1 MNKKTLLL
9 ILVVPFVIA
18 LLGFT
23 NVLIIKNFV
32 EVDIS
37 DIKRRYNDQ
46 EGFKI
51 RDEGYLLEAEGVVP
65 DGVKVSEGND
75 LIRYLADPTTSVASI
90 NESNG
95 NYYLEAKE
103 EGETV
108 ITCSNKKQTKSKS
121 FNAVI
126 YKNGAIIVNPIPKG
140 SGYSVTGIRNFGEYD
155 LDDNNKKVSSN
166 INFDIQMLSDDVSDD
181 YKVVDYSKEQI
192 DITTHP
198 LKVTPKANAKGGEV
212 FIKLSSKYHDYIET
226 TYKFNLIENG
236 VNVYDYLDLLECT
249 NRSEKGEIVCLQT
262 NLESKANTFNSDGS
276 YKDTN
281 VRLFGNED
289 GLNFKDEVYTFDT
302 TYNDKFIT
310 QIYAEDTI
318 KDDVLVGI
326 RVQKDFYGNGYV
338 INGKELTYPNNGS
351 INQYSGKLE
360 PGEKDL
366 FKGPLTF
373 FSIGKFEMPVV
384 KAFGQDNSLMY
395 VDGDNITI
403 DDLIIESTDKFNN
416 EHGSDTS
423 SYNMYN
429 LEYTGTVVDVNG
441 ENVFIKNSEIKN
453 GRTGLRVYSSPNFKI
468 KNTLLSTA
476 REFLMKIGC
485 NEYKETNS
493 GQNVLY
499 SFSGNSFKGTLDEFL
514 TNKEGFNADSMVTDM
529 LFKNKG
535 SVSTIHET
543 LNRLQSNLDSP
554 SIDEKGNP
562 IFGQEITIEDC
573 YFHRSGVFSI
583 ALDSYFNGCFLYDG
597 TPDYISDN
605 LEKYLAGLITRPQ
618 NIGATMVPSK
628 VTIKGD
634 TRFYDRKDV
643 ESIDASCLIEERLGE
658 FLASMGFGG
667 GESVP
672 IDSYFPMKTLLSS
685 EAKENGSLYD
695 FEGKT
700 YLNSPVA
707 YYGGGKN
714 LSSVNFDNV
723 TTQDLSKTL
732 PVDILKSAIV
742 NSSSDFVVSMLS
754 RCVPVASGFNSFNF
768 IVNGKI
774 KEGEKPYL
782 FNESPSKNDFISR
795 YKGV

>member
-9 ILVVPFVIA
+9 ILVVPFAIA

-37 DIKRRYNDQ
+37 DIKWNYSDH

-51 RDEGYLLEAEGVVP
+51 RQEGYLLEAEGVVP
-65 DGVKVSEGND
+65 EGVKVSEGND
-75 LIRYLADPTTSVASI
+75 LIWYLADSNTSIASI
-90 NESNG
+90 KENNG
-95 NYYLEAKE
+95 KYYLEAKE
-103 EGETV
+103 EGETI
-108 ITCSNKKQTKSKS
+108 ITCSNEKRTKSKS

-126 YKNGAIIVNPIPKG
+126 YKNGAIIVNPLPKG
-140 SGYSVTGIRNFGEYD
+140 SGYSVSGTRNFGEFD
-155 LDDNNKKVSSN
+155 LDKNNNKVSST
-166 INFDIQMLSDDVSDD
+166 IKFDVKMLSDDANDD
-181 YKVVDYSKEQI
+181 YKIIDYSEESI
-192 DITTHP
+192 DVTTSP
-198 LKVTPKANAKGGEV
+198 LTITPKPNAKGGEV
-212 FIKLSSKYHDYIET
+212 FVKLSSKYHDYIET
-226 TYKFNLIENG
+226 TYKFNLVENG

-249 NRSEKGEIVCLQT
+249 NKSEKGEIVCLQT
-262 NLESKANTFNSDGS
+262 NLESKANTFNSDGT
-276 YKDTN
+276 YKGTN
-281 VRLFGNED
+281 VRLFGNEKE
-289 GLNFKDEVYTFDT
+289 LNFKNEVYTFDT
-302 TYNDKFIT
+302 TYNHKFIT
-310 QIYAEDTI
+310 QIYGEETN
-318 KDDVLVGI
+318 KDDVITGI

-338 INGKELTYPNNGS
+338 INGRELTYPNNGT

-423 SYNMYN
+423 TYNMYN
-429 LEYTGTVVDVNG
+429 LEYTGTVIDVKG
-441 ENVFIKNSEIKN
+441 KNVVIKNSEIKN

-476 REFLMKIGC
+476 REFLMKVGC

-493 GQNVLY
+493 NQNVTY
-499 SFSGNSFKGTLDEFL
+499 SFGGQTFKGPLDSFL
-514 TNKEGFNADSMVTDM
+514 KNKEGYNADSMVTEM
-529 LFKNKG
+529 LFRNKG
-535 SVSTIHET
+535 SASTIYET
-543 LNRLQSNLDSP
+543 LNRLQTNLDSP
-554 SIDEKGNP
+554 NLDKNGNP
-562 IFGQEITIEDC
+562 VYGQDIVIEDC

-605 LEKYLAGLITRPQ
+605 LDKYLAGLITRPD
-618 NIGATMVPSK
+618 NIGATMIPSK

-634 TRFYDRKDV
+634 TRFYDWKDI
-643 ESIDASCLIEERLGE
+643 ETIDASCLIEERLGE

-672 IDSYFPMKTLLSS
+672 IDSYFPMKSLLSS
-685 EAKENGSLYD
+685 EAKKNGCLYEH
-695 FEGKT
+695 EGKT
-700 YLNSPVA
+700 HLNSPIA

-714 LSSVNFDNV
+714 LSTVDYQEI
-723 TTQDLSKTL
+723 TTQDLSDNL
-732 PVDILKSAIV
+732 PVDILKSAIGS
-742 NSSSDFVVSMLS
+742 SSSDFVVNMLS

-768 IVNGKI
+768 VVNGKI